1 MPSRAPAIGR
11 SASRND
17 DGRVRQGE
25 PLQRFGSTD
34 ADSLISVLTASDT
47 ANLATKDDVR
57 ELRTDVDHQVELIRA
72 DMATTKHE
80 LIGAFRGELL
90 SAVTS
95 LNRNLVFSVIGAVVA
110 TATAV
115 ITASH
120 LG

>member
-1 MPSRAPAIGR
+1 MALSNTA
-11 SASRND
+11 
-17 DGRVRQGE
+17 
-25 PLQRFGSTD
+25 LQRFHDHLVELFGSTD
-34 ADSLISVLTASDT
+34 ADSLMSVLTTADT

-57 ELRTDVDHQVELIRA
+57 ELRTDVDHQVELLRA

-80 LIGAFRGELL
+80 LIGVFRGELL

-120 LG
+120 FG